1 MSVFA
6 RIASYFRAKVVER
19 RPTAKNPALEVALR
33 NGKYVLDSARVNY
46 SFGGLHAAFAD
57 VFQELEV
64 RRRAPQTALVLGL
77 GAGSI
82 PALVSAYPQPPRTTG
97 VEWDPEVV
105 ALGEQFFGLGGHA
118 FLETV
123 VAEAAAFMREN
134 ERQYDLI
141 CVDLFQDALVPPE
154 AETPAFLR
162 ALDAA
167 LAENGLL
174 IFNRIAIDAA
184 TREATTQFGEKFL
197 AVFPNMFVYKTLV
210 NEFFIEDRAPA
221 RPL

>member
-1 MSVFA
+1 MLA

-19 RPTAKNPALEVALR
+19 RSSAKNPALEVALR
-33 NGKYVLDSARVNY
+33 NGRRVLDSARVNY

-64 RRRAPQTALVLGL
+64 KRRAPQTALVLGL

-82 PALVSAYPQPPRTTG
+82 PELLSAYQRPPQTVG

-105 ALGEQFFGLGGHA
+105 DLGRRYFGLDDHA
-118 FLETV
+118 FLEV
-123 VAEAAAFMREN
+123 VVGEAAAFMREN
-134 ERQYDLI
+134 ERRFDLI
-141 CVDLFQDALVPPE
+141 CVDLFQDALVPPA

-162 ALDAA
+162 ALEAA
-167 LAENGLL
+167 LTENGLL
-174 IFNRIAIDAA
+174 IFNRINIDADTCRSTA
-184 TREATTQFGEKFL
+184 QFGEKFL